1 MVSLIHYVIASAL
14 ELFFTPMYIDG
25 HYKEISKYKIVEIDI
40 LIMCKF
46 AEKAGEWKVVYV
58 YIILS
63 THSLQGKL
71 VSFCSVNFI
80 ESQQQQ

>member
-25 HYKEISKYKIVEIDI
+25 YYKEISKYKIVEIDI

-46 AEKAGEWKVVYV
+46 AGKAREEIGME
-58 YIILS
+58 S
-63 THSLQGKL
+63 CNT
-71 VSFCSVNFI
+71 FI
-80 ESQQQQ
+80 